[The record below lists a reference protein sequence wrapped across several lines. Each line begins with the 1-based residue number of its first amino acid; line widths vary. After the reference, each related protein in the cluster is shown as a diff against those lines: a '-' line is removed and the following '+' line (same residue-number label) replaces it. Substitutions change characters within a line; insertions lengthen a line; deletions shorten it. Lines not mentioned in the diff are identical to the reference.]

1 MARLV
6 ACCFAWVLPLLAI
19 ASSAR
24 RDVPAVELLGR
35 TLGPTSI
42 LSDLEELTDDVGG
55 RPSGSAAL
63 SQAIVWGID
72 KFRAAGLV
80 NVRSEPYTVPTLWLP
95 GAEFGAVIRP
105 NRRALAVAALPFS
118 SGTGASGIE
127 ADVISVG
134 HGEDSDFARF
144 KDKLLGRWVLIETV
158 PMRSIDDLDT
168 EYFNAPRIFLTA
180 RKAGAVG
187 ILWMSTR
194 PGRLLYR
201 HPIRFDDVI
210 DPLPGAMLDR
220 EDALRIS
227 RALTAGKAVRVKVV
241 TEPQILTNVVLANV
255 VGEVRGYA
263 KPAES
268 VVLGAHLDSWDLGQ
282 GALDNG
288 CNAVLVVDAAR
299 QIAAVAREH
308 QPRRTIRF
316 VLFTG
321 EEAGFLGSRADAR
334 LHRAELDQTVAMITF
349 DAGVGRTNGF
359 STGGRADIV
368 SAADAAL
375 QPAVGLGPF
384 TQTTDAFM
392 GTDNYDY
399 LVEGVPNFVANQN
412 VDAYLPNYHA
422 SSDTFDKV
430 DIRELKANTAVAAV
444 FTWELANSEQRP
456 GSRQTRAEVVAVIK
470 ATALDQKMKAFSL
483 WDDFESGKR
492 GREP

>member
-19 ASSAR
+19 AGSASR
-24 RDVPAVELLGR
+24 EGPALEILGR

-42 LSDLEELTDDVGG
+42 LSDFEELTDDVGG

-105 NRRALAVAALPFS
+105 NRRTLAVAALPFS

-127 ADVISVG
+127 AEVTSVG

-158 PMRSIDDLDT
+158 PMRSNDDLDA
-168 EYFNAPRIFLTA
+168 EYLNAPRIFLTA

-187 ILWMSTR
+187 VLWMSTR

-201 HPIRFDDVI
+201 HPVRFDDAI

-220 EDALRIS
+220 EDALRIG

-241 TEPQILTNVVLANV
+241 TEPQILVNVVLANV

-288 CNAVLVVDAAR
+288 CNAVLVIDAAR
-299 QIAAVAREH
+299 QIAAVAGEH

-321 EEAGFLGSRADAR
+321 EEAGFLGARADAR

-349 DAGVGRTNGF
+349 DAGVGRTTGF

-368 SAADAAL
+368 AAADAAL
-375 QPAVGLGPF
+375 EPTAGLGPF
-384 TQTTDAFM
+384 TQTTDAFI

-399 LVEGVPNFVANQN
+399 LIEGVPNFVANQN
-412 VDAYLPNYHA
+412 VDTYLPNYHA

-456 GSRQTRAEVVAVIK
+456 GSRQTRSEVAAVVK
-470 ATALDQKMKAFSL
+470 ATALDQKMRAFSL

>member
-1 MARLV
+1 MNRLV
-6 ACCFAWVLPLLAI
+6 ACCVTWLLPLLAF
-19 ASSAR
+19 AS
-24 RDVPAVELLGR
+24 PASRNDPVLEIIGR

-63 SQAIVWGID
+63 TQAIVWGID

-80 NVRSEPYTVPTLWLP
+80 NVRSEPYTVPILWLP

-105 NRRALAVAALPFS
+105 NSRKLVVAALPFT

-127 ADVISVG
+127 AEVTSVG
-134 HGEDSDFARF
+134 HGEESDFAKFR
-144 KDKLLGRWVLIETV
+144 DKLRGRWVLIETA
-158 PMRSIDDLDT
+158 PMRSNDDLDA
-168 EYFNAPRIFLTA
+168 EYLNAPRIFSTA
-180 RKAGAVG
+180 RMAGAVG
-187 ILWMSTR
+187 VLWTSTR

-201 HPIRFDDVI
+201 HPVRFDDAI

-227 RALTAGKAVRVKVV
+227 RALLAGKSVQIKVV
-241 TEPQILTNVVLANV
+241 TEPEILENVVLANV

-288 CNAVLVVDAAR
+288 CNAVLVIDAAR
-299 QIAAVAREH
+299 QIATVAKEH
-308 QPRRTIRF
+308 PPRRSIRF

-349 DAGVGRTNGF
+349 DSGAGRITGF
-359 STGGRADIV
+359 STGGRTDVVA
-368 SAADAAL
+368 AADAAL
-375 QPAVGLGPF
+375 EPAAGLGAF
-384 TQTTDAFM
+384 TQTADAFI

-422 SSDTFDKV
+422 SSDTLDKV
-430 DIRELKANTAVAAV
+430 DLRELKANTAVAAV
-444 FTWELANSEQRP
+444 FSWELANSEQRT
-456 GSRQTRAEVVAVIK
+456 GSRQTRSEVTNLIK
-470 ATALDQKMKAFSL
+470 ATALDQKMRTFSL